1 MIKKEKL
8 LKTYGA
14 LSYLGVVF
22 LNAFTDLGHKII
34 IQNTIFKV
42 YDDQM
47 QIVLTAIVNALI
59 LLPFLLVFSPAG
71 FLADKFAKNK
81 IMRHSALFA
90 VLITLLI
97 TYAYYHGLFLMA
109 FVLTFVLALQ
119 SAIYGPAK
127 YGYIKELFGESN
139 ISAANAAV
147 QGVTTVAILGGII
160 FYSLLFEGLFR
171 DNLVSEAEIL
181 RAIAPLGWLLVI
193 GSLIEWYLSFKLPNR
208 IKEQSKRLFRLKR
221 YLSGAYLRKNLKTIW
236 RKREIFDAI
245 ISLSIF
251 WSISQ
256 VVLAIFG
263 EYAKSNL
270 GVTNTVFVQGV
281 MALAGVGIVLGAY
294 MAANYSR
301 YFVNMGLVVIGAF
314 GLSIVVFLVPFVGSM
329 ALFAFLFTLLG
340 IFSAFIMVPLSAQ
353 IQLLSPRVHL
363 GTILAGSN
371 FIQTLFMFSFLL
383 LTTFFAYFGLSAQ
396 KLFYLMTLLGI
407 YLFVS
412 TLMRYGVDAYWAM
425 AEIVMRVR
433 HRYIYHGL
441 ENIPKSGAV
450 LLMANHVSWVDWIV
464 LQIPLK
470 RKIHYMMDK
479 AIYNWPFFHYFFKKG
494 GCIALSPRGL
504 KDAFFDAHSELLDG
518 NIVGIFPEGAISK
531 DGEIGK
537 IYRGYEMI
545 PPDYEGV
552 IVVAFIDGLFGSLF
566 ARNKAGNKASL
577 LKRREVNV
585 YFFQVLPTQ
594 TKHQEIKDI
603 LINMKEKYEQR

>member
-1 MIKKEKL
+1 MLFEKL
-8 LKTYGA
+8 LKTFGA
-14 LSYLGVVF
+14 TSYLGVVF

-42 YDDQM
+42 YDEQM
-47 QIVLTAIVNALI
+47 QIMLTAVVNALI

-71 FLADKFAKNK
+71 FLADKFAKSH

-90 VLITLLI
+90 VFITLLI
-97 TYAYYHGLFLMA
+97 TYSYYQGFFIMA

-127 YGYIKELFGESN
+127 YGYIKELFGERN

-147 QGVTTVAILGGII
+147 QGITTVAILGGII
-160 FYSLLFEGLFR
+160 FYSVLFEGLYR
-171 DNLVSEAEIL
+171 DNLESEAEIL

-193 GSLIEWYLSFKLPNR
+193 GSLIEWYLSFQLPNR
-208 IKEQSKRLFRLKR
+208 LKERSKRLFKLKR
-221 YLSGAYLRKNLKTIW
+221 YLIGAYLRKNLKTIW

-270 GVTNTVFVQGV
+270 GVTNTIFVQGV
-281 MALAGVGIVLGAY
+281 MALAGIGIVIGAY
-294 MAANYSR
+294 LVAAYSR
-301 YFVNMGLVVIGAF
+301 YFVNMGLVVLGAF
-314 GLSIVVFLVPFVGSM
+314 GLSVVVFLVPFVESM
-329 ALFAFLFTLLG
+329 SLFIFLFTLLG

-363 GTILAGSN
+363 GTVLAGSN

-383 LTTFFAYFGLSAQ
+383 LTTLFAFYGLSAET
-396 KLFYLMTLLGI
+396 LFYLMSLLGV

-425 AEIVMRVR
+425 AEIIVKMR
-433 HRYIYHGL
+433 HRYSYHGV
-441 ENIPKSGAV
+441 ENIPVNGAV
-450 LLMANHVSWVDWIV
+450 LLLSNHVSWVDWIV

-470 RKIHYMMDK
+470 RKINYMMDK
-479 AIYNWPFFHYFFKKG
+479 AIYNWPFFHFFFKIG
-494 GCIALSPRGL
+494 GCIPLSPKAV
-504 KDAFFDAHSELLDG
+504 KDAFKTAHTRLLEG
-518 NIVGIFPEGAISK
+518 KIVGIFPEGAISK
-531 DGEIGK
+531 NAEIGK
-537 IYRGYEMI
+537 FYRGYEIM
-545 PPDYEGV
+545 PTDYEGV

-566 ARNKAGNKASL
+566 ARNKNGKKTSL
-577 LKRREVNV
+577 FKRREVNI
-585 YFFQVLPTQ
+585 YFSQALPIDT
-594 TKHQEIKDI
+594 THQEIKEI
-603 LINMKEKYEQR
+603 LTNMKEKYEQR